1 MSKRRF
7 LARTRMIEVSMIAV
21 WLWGVPLPSV
31 SQFMV
36 GLAVI
41 TYIYIYMG
49 INVLSLHQPWIH
61 FNMGY
66 KEHYKDVNHL
76 EEAFCSDAQ
85 ITPNLSYKVQWL
97 GCPAVATIMR
107 QASWQSWNRRCH
119 AG

>member
-1 MSKRRF
+1 
-7 LARTRMIEVSMIAV
+7 MIEVSMIAV

-41 TYIYIYMG
+41 TYIYMG